1 MERIS
6 NYQIAVMIILFQIGS
21 TPLFAIGSKAKQ
33 DSWVAMIVAAIIGLI
48 LLRMFLYIQ
57 SIAPDQSLI
66 FLMRMCFGKIA
77 GGMLSSCFL
86 IYFAYESMRNVR
98 DFGEITSVT
107 LLTRTPKFVVML
119 LVILLAAYTII
130 MGIET
135 FCRVAES
142 LILPIVFSYSILCL
156 LIFGSKLVK
165 LERIQPIM
173 EKGFKPILTA
183 AFPDLVSFPF
193 GQMVVFLMFWHLMAD
208 SNKVKRISIFTYLG
222 VAVFLVGMNMIN
234 VLVLGPSLIGNS
246 TLPFLQTVQLIQVG
260 DIFERLDVFVT
271 LLLFLGLF
279 VKLTAFFWA
288 ASYGVSQLTGCR
300 AKVSIC
306 IVGSVIFASSFL
318 EPNYTYHIWLGLAVS
333 VKLFPIFQI
342 LLPLAMF
349 IAILFRKLKKNP
361 PSEDTP
367 APRENAC

>member
-48 LLRMFLYIQ
+48 LLWMFLYIQ
-57 SIAPDQSLI
+57 SIAPNQSLI
-66 FLMRMCFGKIA
+66 VLMRMCFGKIA
-77 GGMLSSCFL
+77 GGLLSCFFL

-98 DFGEITSVT
+98 DFGEITNVT
-107 LLTRTPKFVVML
+107 LLIRTPKFVVML
-119 LVILLAAYTII
+119 LVIVLAAYMII

-142 LILPIVFSYSILCL
+142 LILPVLFSYGVLCL
-156 LIFGSKLVK
+156 LIFGSKLVSI
-165 LERIQPIM
+165 ERIQPIM
-173 EKGFKPILTA
+173 EKGLKPILQA

-208 SNKVKRISIFTYLG
+208 SKKLKRISVLTYLG
-222 VAVFLVGMNMIN
+222 VAVFLVAMNMIN
-234 VLVLGPSLIGNS
+234 VLVLGPSLIANS
-246 TLPFLQTVQLIQVG
+246 TLPFLQTVQLIQVA

-288 ASYGVSQLTGCR
+288 AAYGFSQLTGCR
-300 AKVSIC
+300 AKLSIC
-306 IVGSVIFASSFL
+306 FVGAVIFAASFL

-349 IAILFRKLKKNP
+349 IAILLRKLKKNP
-361 PSEDTP
+361 PAED
-367 APRENAC
+367 AQAQENAC